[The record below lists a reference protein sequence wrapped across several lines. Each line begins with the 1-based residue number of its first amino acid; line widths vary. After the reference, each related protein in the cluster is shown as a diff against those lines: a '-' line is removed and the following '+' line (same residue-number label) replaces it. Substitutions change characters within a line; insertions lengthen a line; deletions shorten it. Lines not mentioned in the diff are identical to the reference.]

1 MKLFASG
8 LRRLA
13 SLLLVVLGLSGCA
26 SPAPGVVVSDG
37 RYVMGTVL
45 QITLVAP
52 DEALGREALRALFAL
67 AADLD
72 ALLSVYLPQS
82 EVSLLNASAGAAPR
96 RVSPELVRLL
106 EQSVEYSALT
116 GGSFDVTVGPLIALW
131 TRAAKRDAP
140 PTPRELSATRARVG
154 YEKIQIGAGGRVALS
169 EPGVAIDLGG
179 IAKGWAL
186 DRMRPVLESF
196 AIHDALLN
204 FGQSSVWALGSPQ
217 DGDAWRLLVRGPG
230 QTLLG
235 VIGLAERALSVSG
248 SLGQWLEIGGER
260 YGHVLDPRSGQALRQ
275 RRQALVLAPD
285 ATQAEALSKALLVLG
300 EEVGIALIEAQPRCE
315 ALLVDAGGE
324 TWTTRG
330 WNSAAGFEPL
340 AASSGR
346 R

>member
-1 MKLFASG
+1 MA
-8 LRRLA
+8 RLA
-13 SLLLVVLGLSGCA
+13 SRPRRFVSLLLAVTGVLACA
-26 SPAPGVVVSDG
+26 SPPPGVVVSDG

-52 DEALGREALRALFAL
+52 DQALGREALRALFAV
-67 AADLD
+67 ASDLD
-72 ALLSVYLPQS
+72 ALLSVYAPQS
-82 EVSLLNASAGAAPR
+82 EVSLLNAASGTEPR
-96 RVSPELVRLL
+96 RVSPELERLL
-106 EQSVEYSALT
+106 QRSVEYSVLT
-116 GGSFDVTVGPLIALW
+116 SGSFDVTVGPLIALW
-131 TRAAKRDAP
+131 TRAAKRNVP
-140 PTPRELSATRARVG
+140 PTPDELAAARARVG
-154 YEKIQIGAGGRVALS
+154 YQKIQIGGDGRVALA

-196 AIHDALLN
+196 AIRDALLN

-230 QTLLG
+230 ETLLG
-235 VIGLAERALSVSG
+235 VIALAERALSVSG

-300 EEVGIALIEAQPRCE
+300 EEAGIALIDAQPDCE
-315 ALLVDAGGE
+315 ALLVDAGGQV
-324 TWTTRG
+324 WTTPG
-330 WNSAAGFEPL
+330 WHAAASFEPL
-340 AASSGR
+340 AASSGPH
-346 R
+346 